1 MCSVAR
7 ACVLRLLSKSFLH
20 GVHSHDEHGWVG
32 LGIRTYTNNGS
43 CLENFTNRQHP
54 SPVHKHK
61 QKTCTCAVEEKI
73 SGFYNQSDDAEV
85 GRVLSVGD
93 GIARVHGLTRIQAG
107 EMVEFKSGIKG
118 MACVFLPP
126 YLPF

>member
-1 MCSVAR
+1 MTSTVWW
-7 ACVLRLLSKSFLH
+7 
-20 GVHSHDEHGWVG
+20 GWVFG
-32 LGIRTYTNNGS
+32 LTRTTGLALKTSLTDN
-43 CLENFTNRQHP
+43 TP
-54 SPVHKHK
+54 PPVHKHK